1 MGTVLST
8 LTLLIGALA
17 TGVLSSIAA
26 NYARQANNAGSGSS
40 ADDLWQKTKMF
51 AGISMGLAIFLV
63 LLTLFIVV
71 KGHTGAS
78 EITGVIE
85 EMAFGVM
92 ISFILMILA
101 MTGIA
106 VLDMLALIE
115 ASSQTSAFGKAVGA
129 AVLSFGSFVLSLIII
144 IFLL

>member
-8 LTLLIGALA
+8 LTLLVGALV
-17 TGVLSSIAA
+17 TGVLSSMAA
-26 NYARQANNAGSGSS
+26 NYARQANGSSGSV
-40 ADDLWQKTKMF
+40 ADGLWQKTKTF

-106 VLDMLALIE
+106 VLDMLALIG
-115 ASSQTSAFGKAVGA
+115 ASPGGTAFGKSVGA
-129 AVLSFGSFVLSLIII
+129 AVLSFGSFILSLIII